1 MICIDSK
8 PRAGTFNAPLRGLKR
23 SGRSGRSLIQ
33 TQWEA
38 QMNKGQLI
46 EAVAA
51 ELDTSKAAASR
62 AVDAVI
68 ASITSGI
75 KRDQGVTI
83 VGFGSFAKKHR
94 SPRVVRNPSTGEPM
108 EISATTTVGFKPA
121 QALKEEM
128 A

>member
-1 MICIDSK
+1 
-8 PRAGTFNAPLRGLKR
+8 
-23 SGRSGRSLIQ
+23 
-33 TQWEA
+33 
-38 QMNKGQLI
+38 MNKGQLI

-83 VGFGSFAKKHR
+83 VGFGSFAKKER
-94 SPRVVRNPSTGEPM
+94 SARVVRNPSTGEPM
-108 EISATTTVGFKPA
+108 EIKATTTVGFKPA
-121 QALKEEM
+121 QALKDEM
-128 A
+128 S